1 MTSASKQK
9 KPLPKIKSKD
19 NMSNNY
25 SDECAQEKYQM
36 MKERKLAET
45 KSASLKKSPTK
56 LSAGGK
62 GSVQDDLNSSFD
74 EDNKSNDKSKNDE
87 SDHDEQEDPKDYCKG
102 GYHHVSIGDFYN
114 DRYKVL
120 RKVGWGHFSTV
131 WLSWDTKK
139 ARYVALKVV
148 KSAKHYTETAL
159 DEIKLLRAV
168 RETDP
173 SDPYRLK
180 TVQLYDDFKIH
191 GPNGTHVCMVFEVL
205 GNNLLKLITK
215 SNYHGIPIENVRI
228 IIKQCLE
235 GLDYLNRKCKIIHT
249 DIKPENILLCVD
261 EQHVK
266 DLADEALHW
275 ITNGIKPSESA
286 VSAMIPKA
294 SVPAKMSKNKK
305 KKLKQKEKRKAMNNM
320 QKSDDEND
328 QNSDTGI
335 NKYNDSPR
343 QNTSG
348 MDIDGSLTLKKEN
361 ETTRKSMNSSKSR
374 HDSSNDRLSDNEK
387 ASVENRSKSGEPR
400 KPVQPPVKSA
410 VNDVLTESELQVKIA
425 DLGNACWTNHHFT
438 EDIQTR
444 QYRSLEVIIGAK
456 YDTSA
461 DIWSLACMA
470 FELATGD
477 YLFEPH
483 SGENYTRDED
493 HIAHI
498 IELLGNIPKGI
509 ALSGN
514 FSREFFNKRGELL
527 HIGNLKPWDLY
538 SVLTQKY
545 SWNSKDAR
553 EFAEFL
559 TPMLDFNTQRR
570 ASAHQCLQ
578 HKWIQTSR
586 ISQSNASNQKTNNN
600 SKQNSP
606 FATSTSSA
614 DNSDTS
620 KRDDSSSS
628 ASEKMLSQSSVE
640 QAIPMTKPRYYS
652 ESIISSHVYDYDSD
666 KRREVRVEASANKP
680 HRHSEHDIHAKKRE
694 KSSRKSVDIYEDRGQ
709 HHSHR
714 H

>member
-1 MTSASKQK
+1 MY
-9 KPLPKIKSKD
+9 
-19 NMSNNY
+19 N
-25 SDECAQEKYQM
+25 DEFAQEKYQM
-36 MKERKLAET
+36 MKEKRLET
-45 KSASLKKSPTK
+45 STGLKKSSTKSQSSK
-56 LSAGGK
+56 LSTGK
-62 GSVQDDLNSSFD
+62 GSIQDDLDISCD
-74 EDNKSNDKSKNDE
+74 EDNNDSKNKSKNDE

-102 GYHHVSIGDFYN
+102 GYHHVNIGDIYN

-139 ARYVALKVV
+139 LRYVALKVV

-215 SNYHGIPIENVRI
+215 SNYHGIPLENVRI

-266 DLADEALHW
+266 NLAEEALNW

-294 SVPAKMSKNKK
+294 SVPSKMSKNKK

-320 QKSDDEND
+320 PKSDDEID
-328 QNSDTGI
+328 QKSDVV
-335 NKYNDSPR
+335 NNDSPR

-348 MDIDGSLTLKKEN
+348 MDIDRSLTLKKEN
-361 ETTRKSMNSSKSR
+361 EAVRKSMDSSKSR
-374 HDSSNDRLSDNEK
+374 HSSNDRLTDGEK
-387 ASVENRSKSGEPR
+387 NPSEKRRTSEESR
-400 KPVQPPVKSA
+400 KPVEHQPPVKSPFK
-410 VNDVLTESELQVKIA
+410 DVLTEKELQVKIA

-514 FSREFFNKRGELL
+514 YSREFFNKRGELL

-545 SWNSKDAR
+545 SWTSKNAR
-553 EFAEFL
+553 DFADFL

-570 ASAHQCLQ
+570 ADAYQCLQ
-578 HKWIQTSR
+578 HKWIQTSLTEPH
-586 ISQSNASNQKTNNN
+586 SHNNNNNN
-600 SKQNSP
+600 SSRNSKQSSP
-606 FATSTSSA
+606 IATSTSSTE
-614 DNSDTS
+614 NSDTS

-628 ASEKMLSQSSVE
+628 ASEKMLSQSSIE
-640 QAIPMTKPRYYS
+640 QSIPMTKPRYYS
-652 ESIISSHVYDYDSD
+652 ESIISSHVYDYDSN
-666 KRREVRVEASANKP
+666 KRRDIKAESGKERFTESIDG
-680 HRHSEHDIHAKKRE
+680 HSKKRE
-694 KSSRKSVDIYEDRGQ
+694 KSSRKSVDVHEERR
-709 HHSHR
+709 HSHR
-714 H
+714 HQQTHH